1 MKDRKSKW
9 ILMVLMIQLSM
20 HELTANQL
28 FPNDQ
33 TFVFDWKVEFNT
45 GAMLPSKMVSEWHMN
60 SKIII
65 QTFNSIT
72 QMQIVNVSGSYN
84 IDDASLLYKP
94 FRVNYTGGYITD
106 LYIEPD
112 DLPWSANMKRAL
124 ASIFQVNLDLLKVKA
139 LVSTAREETVYGNCA
154 IDYVVRDSDDEKLSL
169 HKTVNLQ
176 SCVNLPVNHWQSS
189 PKYDCPSSFIDGSLA
204 LSERTMNFSMSD
216 PVTIQNITA
225 SGIIEFQPFQAQAEV
240 HHIYI
245 KQYLTL
251 DNLSKEKPSPTIADV
266 GNAVRTNIVYEYLS
280 DVDPI
285 YGYKPSG
292 DGIVV
297 AKVQALLS
305 EICESLEWEIGIK
318 GLDNETAL
326 QVLDLMWWL
335 ETSDWEILYNN
346 ITLGTSYSQE
356 TIQHLFWDLLPQIGS
371 NSSVIFIKE
380 LVTTGKVKGF
390 LAHRLLSTFP
400 FYLRHP
406 TVQLLAQCEDLL
418 WLKKAGDEPI
428 DEETKHAAI
437 LSFATLVY
445 KTCSVECSIDVV
457 DKYTKI
463 FLDRLTETSDY
474 TLQMVYVHAISNMRL
489 PKVLQFFAP
498 QIANTSL
505 SRHYRLLLLWATMT
519 AIDQN
524 PEQAKEIFWPI
535 LLNKTESLELRALST
550 LVLLT
555 SAPNTA
561 RLSAI
566 HSVMVKE
573 ESQQLYNFYY
583 TTLQSLAKTMMP
595 CYSKINK
602 VVSYFVRFVPPRT
615 HHWAT
620 GNYLLDYE
628 DPVRGYGGLLQL
640 LLLASEKTGLP
651 NILHFTAEQHS
662 LGVTSSRSVYLKL
675 EGINYK
681 SLWEKFFGNGEA
693 TIIKEP
699 LLREFIKNLNL
710 QHPKHKKENVHLE
723 IFIKHDD
730 HVIYC
735 EYINETSF
743 EKIVAS
749 IQKMSRV
756 YLEFSVNYQSLQY
769 PQRILTTQPTDIGT
783 PALLTVTTSALLSA
797 RGSIQ
802 QKNDDDFDDKA
813 RVLRNIE
820 LDVRYS
826 INSITSLRTYN
837 PLTNIWHGADRSRSL
852 HARIPISTQLVLH
865 YFRSYYRITSKRH
878 KYFKAGSRL
887 GVVWHS
893 TTHVVPNGLPTA
905 ENHKTEDDWSV
916 ESRDLGARLGT
927 LVFDCQDDARI
938 ADSLVIVKQ
947 AFQTH
952 NKNYHMVLG
961 GVPIIGLFSLMN
973 YFTFLPPG
981 GSCGVVFSLSPL
993 QVEQSIL
1000 VEGSTVS
1007 VSMNQNNET
1016 VWELKSFIKRL
1027 KDGDRELSLKFK
1039 HSPKEL
1045 VTVGANN
1052 TWSLIRLEGSLLIPS
1067 RKSGILKPPNAVRSQ
1082 ALISWG
1088 TADNPSSMEFGIAP
1102 DSKAEWPTDC
1112 SSNIPKCLQATS
1124 HFATKQKATLQYSNL
1139 PNWLKMAVRSV
1150 FWDFVKTEGNSTSL
1164 QFSFPAKLPWTTKG
1178 VCAASSKYLLTI
1190 DNATVGNYDLKPDCY
1205 TILLADCSSL
1215 SQFALGIKKNSHF
1228 KELID
1233 LKLLH
1238 GTTQVTNMSISANS
1252 SVTVNGYIV
1261 QLTDEYITYPV
1272 NAKDNDYIFK
1282 MKKWQETMIE
1292 VDLGKSGIVIQYY
1305 GHSVVIMVD
1314 GILKGSTCGL
1324 CGDFNGE
1331 VSNELDNSVVK
1342 CGDM

>member
-1 MKDRKSKW
+1 MDRRSW
-9 ILMVLMIQLSM
+9 HLL
-20 HELTANQL
+20 LTALLAIGLQGITSNQL
-28 FPNDQ
+28 FPHDR
-33 TFVFDWKVEFNT
+33 TFVYDWSVKFNT

-65 QTFNSIT
+65 QTSSTIT
-72 QMQIVNVSGSYN
+72 QMQIVNVSGSHN
-84 IDDASLLYKP
+84 ITDTSLLNKP
-94 FRVNYTGGYITD
+94 FRVNYTGGHISD
-106 LYIEPD
+106 VYIEPD

-124 ASIFQVNLDLLKVKA
+124 ASIFQVNLDLLKTKA
-139 LVSTAREETVYGNCA
+139 LVSSGREETIYGDCA
-154 IDYVVRDSDDEKLSL
+154 IDYVIQASVEDKLSL

-176 SCVNLPVNHWQSS
+176 SCINLPINHWQNS

-204 LSERTMNFSMSD
+204 LSERTMNFSLTD
-216 PVTIQNITA
+216 PVLIQNIVS
-225 SGIIEFQPFQAQAEV
+225 SGVIEFQPFQAQAEV

-245 KQYLTL
+245 KQRFTL
-251 DNLSKEKPSPTIADV
+251 ENSDDQQKPATKIADV
-266 GNAVRTNIVYEYLS
+266 SNAIRTNILYEPLS

-292 DGIVV
+292 DGILIE
-297 AKVQALLS
+297 KVQSLLS
-305 EICESLEWEIGIK
+305 EICDSLEWEIGIK

-335 ETSDWEILYNN
+335 ETSEWEVLYNN

-371 NSSVIFIKE
+371 NTSVVFIRD
-380 LVTTGKVKGF
+380 LVKSGRVKGF
-390 LAHRLLSTFP
+390 LAQRLVSTFP

-406 TVQLLAQCEDLL
+406 TEELLLQCEDFLRL
-418 WLKKAGDEPI
+418 GDNKEV
-428 DEETKHAAI
+428 DAETRNASI

-445 KTCSVECSIDVV
+445 KTCSVKCSVDIV

-463 FLDRLTETSDY
+463 FLDRLTEATDY
-474 TLQMVYVHAISNMRL
+474 TNKMLYVHAISNMKL

-498 QIANTSL
+498 QIANVSL
-505 SRHYRLLLLWATMT
+505 SRHYRLLLLWATIT

-555 SAPNTA
+555 SSPTTS

-566 HSVMVKE
+566 HSVMIKE

-595 CYSKINK
+595 CYAKINK

-651 NILHFTAEQHS
+651 NIVHFTAEQHS
-662 LGVTSSRSVYLKL
+662 LGVTSSRSIYLKL

-681 SLWEKFFGNGEA
+681 GLWDKFFGNGLPPVV
-693 TIIKEP
+693 KEP
-699 LLREFIKNLNL
+699 VLKEFIKQLNL
-710 QHPKHKKENVHLE
+710 HHLKQKQEHVHFE

-735 EYINETSF
+735 DYVNETMLDN
-743 EKIVAS
+743 IVSS

-802 QKNDDDFDDKA
+802 QKNDDDYAEKTLP
-813 RVLRNIE
+813 RTLRNIE

-852 HARIPISTQLVLH
+852 HARIPISTQLLLH
-865 YFRSYYRITSKRH
+865 YYRSYYKITSKRH

-887 GVVWHS
+887 GLVWHS

-938 ADSLVIVKQ
+938 TDSLVIVKQ

-952 NKNYHMVLG
+952 DKNYHMVLG
-961 GVPIIGLFSLMN
+961 GVPIVGLFSLMN

-993 QVEQSIL
+993 EVEQTIL

-1007 VSMNQNNET
+1007 ISMNQNNGT
-1016 VWELKSFIKRL
+1016 VWEMTSSMRRL
-1027 KDGDRELSLKFK
+1027 KDGDKEISLKFR

-1045 VTVGANN
+1045 NAVNSNN
-1052 TWSLIRLEGSLLIPS
+1052 TWRLIRLEGSLLIPS

-1088 TADNPSSMEFGIAP
+1088 LTGSPSSMEFVISP
-1102 DSKAEWPTDC
+1102 ESKAQWPNDC
-1112 SSNIPKCLQATS
+1112 SSNLPQCLQNTS
-1124 HFATKQKATLQYSNL
+1124 QFATKQKATLQYSNL
-1139 PNWLKMAVRSV
+1139 PQWLKMAVRSV
-1150 FWDFVKTEGNSTSL
+1150 FSDFVKTEGNSTMF
-1164 QFSFPAKLPWTTKG
+1164 QFSFPSKLPWTTRG
-1178 VCAASSKYLLTI
+1178 MCAVNYKDLLTI
-1190 DNATVGNYDLKPDCY
+1190 DNTVVNTYDLKSDCY
-1205 TILLADCSSL
+1205 SILIADCSPL
-1215 SQFALGIKKNSHF
+1215 AQFVLGIKKNSIF
-1228 KELID
+1228 KDLID
-1233 LKLLH
+1233 LKMMQ
-1238 GTTQVTNMSISANS
+1238 GTTQLNNLTISANS
-1252 SVTVNGYIV
+1252 SVVINGFSIE
-1261 QLTDEYITYPV
+1261 LTDDYITYPISS
-1272 NAKDNDYIFK
+1272 KENDYIFK

-1292 VDLGKSGIVIQYY
+1292 IDMSNRGVIIQYY
-1305 GHSVVIMVD
+1305 GHSVVAMVD

-1331 VSNELDNSVVK
+1331 ISNELDISQIK
-1342 CGDM
+1342 CANI